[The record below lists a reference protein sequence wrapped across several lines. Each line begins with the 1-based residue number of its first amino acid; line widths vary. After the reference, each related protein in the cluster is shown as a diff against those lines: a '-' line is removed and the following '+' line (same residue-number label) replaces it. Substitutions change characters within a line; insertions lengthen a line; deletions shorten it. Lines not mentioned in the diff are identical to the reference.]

1 MPLLTEGPGMT
12 RIIRFLALAVLG
24 AVGTVAIA
32 GDTPTMPS
40 DPITGEKF
48 DLAHPKFVAERIGK
62 VVKVSGR
69 ENNGGTLTLRIDQAI
84 PRTTGGRRPPVM
96 QQTHQEIELSLAK
109 DVAVRVLKLP
119 AVEDDKGK
127 ARQRTN
133 EELRQLKGVS
143 NLPGYTGE
151 FNRVQTDAVVR
162 VHLVQ
167 PKRPKEAKS
176 SDPAPSPLVAMIV
189 IVTEAPPKK

>member
-12 RIIRFLALAVLG
+12 RINRFLALALLG
-24 AVGTVAIA
+24 AAGTIAVA
-32 GDTPTMPS
+32 GDTPTMPT

-62 VVKVSGR
+62 VTKVSGGA
-69 ENNGGTLTLRIDQAI
+69 NGGTLTLRIDQAV
-84 PRTTGGRRPPVM
+84 PRVTNGRRPPVM

-127 ARQRTN
+127 TRQRTN
-133 EELRQLKGVS
+133 EELRQLKGIS

-189 IVTEAPPKK
+189 IVTDAPVKK